1 MVNLACIVAAVLV
14 LWKAADWFVDGA
26 VGLAERLGAPKML
39 VGIVLVSFCTT
50 APEFMSSFIATLQG
64 QPVIALGNA
73 IGSIT
78 VDVGVALALAA
89 LLASTPL
96 QADPLIFRTSGV
108 FVLLALG
115 LGFALCMDG
124 TLGRLDGA
132 VLLAA
137 YVAYVT
143 VAYRQYAR
151 RQRNPDVRERMA
163 ALAEHEQAVA
173 SMSLPKIVGLFA
185 GGIAGVLVG
194 AELLI
199 HGAVGVAAA
208 FGLSPEVIGL
218 TVVAIGTSVPEI
230 VTCVASALKRQSQI
244 GVGNIIGA
252 DILNICWVA
261 GASAVANP
269 LTAGINVIWF
279 MFPAA
284 LVLVGAMVL
293 LLRMGYNLT
302 RWNGAA
308 LLALYAGYMALLLL
322 GVGR

>member
-1 MVNLACIVAAVLV
+1 
-14 LWKAADWFVDGA
+14 
-26 VGLAERLGAPKML
+26 
-39 VGIVLVSFCTT
+39 
-50 APEFMSSFIATLQG
+50 
-64 QPVIALGNA
+64 
-73 IGSIT
+73 
-78 VDVGVALALAA
+78 
-89 LLASTPL
+89 
-96 QADPLIFRTSGV
+96 
-108 FVLLALG
+108 
-115 LGFALCMDG
+115 
-124 TLGRLDGA
+124 
-132 VLLAA
+132 
-137 YVAYVT
+137 VT
-143 VAYRQYAR
+143 VAYRQYTR
-151 RQRNPDVRERMA
+151 RQKDPAVRERMA
-163 ALAEHEQAVA
+163 ALAEHEQVVA

-199 HGAVGVAAA
+199 HGAVGVAST

-230 VTCVASALKRQSQI
+230 VTCVASALKKQSQI

-261 GASAVANP
+261 GASALANP
-269 LTAGINVIWF
+269 LTAEINVIWF
-279 MFPAA
+279 MFPVA
-284 LVLVGAMVL
+284 LVLVGAMVI